1 MAQQVRSMLEFRA
14 RGIPVFDYGNNIRQM
29 AKDAGVADAFAFP
42 GFIKAYIRPQFCRGR
57 AQFRWVDL
65 SGDPQDIYRSVERL
79 KEIMP
84 DDPSL
89 HCWFDRANAKIPFHG
104 LPARNCWLGLGGRVR
119 AGLALN
125 EMFRRGELIAPVV
138 IGRDHV
144 SSGSVASPNR
154 ESEGMLDGSDAVS
167 DWALL
172 NALLNCASGATWV
185 SIHHGGGVGIGYSQ
199 HAGLALVCDGS
210 EDTDR
215 KIAGVFGND
224 SALAIFRH
232 ADAGYDE
239 AIRTA
244 GVEGLTVPFLAAD

>member
-1 MAQQVRSMLEFRA
+1 MA
-14 RGIPVFDYGNNIRQM
+14 
-29 AKDAGVADAFAFP
+29 
-42 GFIKAYIRPQFCRGR
+42 
-57 AQFRWVDL
+57 L
-65 SGDPQDIYRSVERL
+65 SGDPQDIYRCVERL

-84 DDPSL
+84 GDASL
-89 HCWFDRANAKIPFHG
+89 HRWLDMANAKIPFHG
-104 LPARNCWLGLGGRVR
+104 LPARNCWLGLRDRVR

-125 EMFRRGELIAPVV
+125 DMYRRGELTAPVV

-199 HAGLALVCDGS
+199 HAGLALVCDGCK
-210 EDTDR
+210 ETDR

-239 AIRTA
+239 AIKTLGAEALTA
-244 GVEGLTVPFLAAD
+244 PFLTMD

>member
-1 MAQQVRSMLEFRA
+1 MGATPGDRSRRGGAGGQGIDGAASAML
-14 RGIPVFDYGNNIRQM
+14 
-29 AKDAGVADAFAFP
+29 
-42 GFIKAYIRPQFCRGR
+42 
-57 AQFRWVDL
+57 
-65 SGDPQDIYRSVERL
+65 ERL

-84 DDPSL
+84 EDASL
-89 HCWFDRANAKIPFHG
+89 HRWLDMVNAKIPFHG
-104 LPARNCWLGLGGRVR
+104 LPARNCRLGLHDRAR

-125 EMFRRGELIAPVV
+125 DMYRRGELTAPVV

-185 SIHHGGGVGIGYSQ
+185 SIHH
-199 HAGLALVCDGS
+199 
-210 EDTDR
+210 
-215 KIAGVFGND
+215 
-224 SALAIFRH
+224 

-239 AIRTA
+239 AIKTLGAEALTA
-244 GVEGLTVPFLAAD
+244 PFLTMD